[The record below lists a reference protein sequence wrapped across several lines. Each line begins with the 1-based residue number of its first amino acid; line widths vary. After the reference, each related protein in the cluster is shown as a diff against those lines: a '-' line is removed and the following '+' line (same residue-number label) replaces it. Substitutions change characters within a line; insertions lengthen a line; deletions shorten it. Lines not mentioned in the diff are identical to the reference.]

1 MVCAW
6 AWRVVETRAYTAT
19 PIRHLPCPRPHR
31 PGVVVLRGCPAHQ
44 QLVGLIPT
52 TVAVAA
58 GAELAADGPG
68 RAHRA
73 LLPGRHRSGAQSGA
87 NTAAGPPGSSPAAPA
102 ARSRT
107 CHL

>member
-6 AWRVVETRAYTAT
+6 AWRVVATR
-19 PIRHLPCPRPHR
+19 IRHLLCPRPPR
-31 PGVVVLRGCPAHQ
+31 AGVVVLRGCPAHQ

-73 LLPGRHRSGAQSGA
+73 LLPGRHRSGAQIVA
-87 NTAAGPPGSSPAAPA
+87 NAAAGATRTSPAAPA
-102 ARSRT
+102 ACSRT
-107 CHL
+107 CRL